1 MEPIELTARREA
13 LGLTIAGLAKH
24 LEIRESNLARWEG
37 GTYEPRD
44 WDWIDE
50 ALQRLER
57 YQDEEYRR
65 LRALADENDPEEGGP
80 AGRICTYGSDRDL
93 WAASANAKELR
104 VPAVVHR
111 TAAARAAVAFR
122 VDHGKP
128 ADIETA

>member
-1 MEPIELTARREA
+1 VEPIELTARREA

-37 GTYEPRD
+37 GTYEPRE

-50 ALQRLER
+50 ALERLESYQDQEFQRLR
-57 YQDEEYRR
+57 T
-65 LRALADENDPEEGGP
+65 LADEEGPEGEGT
-80 AGRICTYGSDRDL
+80 AGRICTYGRDGDL
-93 WAASANAKELR
+93 WGASASAKQLR

-122 VDHGKP
+122 VNHGKP
-128 ADIETA
+128 ADIKTA

>member
-50 ALQRLER
+50 ALERLER
-57 YQDEEYRR
+57 YQDEEYQR
-65 LRALADENDPEEGGP
+65 LRSLADEEGLEGEGP
-80 AGRICTYGSDRDL
+80 TGRIRTYGSNGDL
-93 WAASANAKELR
+93 WSAHACAKQLR
-104 VPAVVHR
+104 IPAVVHR

-122 VDHGKP
+122 ADHGKP